1 MRIIILVLSS
11 NQEHYGN
18 LMVKQQNTWDSIY
31 FENIKT
37 IYYYGSS
44 NNNSNLIKIKDNSF
58 EYECGCSDDY
68 KFMHYKFYLTLKL
81 IKNEEYDFIF
91 RTNSSSYID
100 KKNLLKFAES
110 LPKNNCYCG
119 IEANPHD
126 PLKNYVS
133 GSGFLLSKDC
143 VDKILVSEFYQ
154 HEVEYE
160 DMYIGKLLYNNG
172 IEVTKGALR
181 SCIYTNTINLNETY
195 HVRCKSDNKTDDLQK
210 FDELYKIFRNNY
222 DNR

>member
-1 MRIIILVLSS
+1 M
-11 NQEHYGN
+11 
-18 LMVKQQNTWDSIY
+18 
-31 FENIKT
+31 
-37 IYYYGSS
+37 
-44 NNNSNLIKIKDNSF
+44 
-58 EYECGCSDDY
+58 
-68 KFMHYKFYLTLKL
+68 
-81 IKNEEYDFIF
+81 
-91 RTNSSSYID
+91 
-100 KKNLLKFAES
+100 
-110 LPKNNCYCG
+110 
-119 IEANPHD
+119 
-126 PLKNYVS
+126 S

-210 FDELYKIFRNNY
+210 FDELYKIFRNN
-222 DNR
+222 